1 MKWTNSIAFRLS
13 ASIAVVVI
21 ATALTVASVILSE
34 EQKTLENH
42 LEIRALQLGEIMSK
56 QMIEPL
62 LYEELYTIYSLFE
75 SYIKSADSIIVYAE
89 AYDPEGK
96 FLLNSVQTVSSD
108 KLSGELSSYRTKA
121 GFVNLSG
128 AISEG
133 GAFDLIYPVT
143 TQNLGLI
150 GYLRLGITP
159 AHLLSTLENI
169 KNKILKLTVIIV
181 LSGILVGLLM
191 ARRIIQPILILNRAV
206 LQLEEETLGEDIEVL
221 GIGEVRELTSSFNK
235 MSRKLRD
242 SVETMK
248 TAQNN
253 LVRKEK
259 LYVLGEFSASLA
271 HEIKNPLTPIKMLI
285 QRAHD
290 QHEPLEGG
298 DLDVINDEL
307 KRIDTIVSQFLGYA
321 RITEPHLEKIDINML
336 LQDVLVLS
344 QSKIKNS
351 KIELILD
358 LNSTP
363 LMVSINPDSLKQVMI
378 NLILNA
384 VQAMPGGGILKL
396 ITRGEEDGIK
406 VEVNDSGIGMTEEQ
420 LEKAFD
426 PFFTTKQDGTGLG
439 LSIIL
444 SIIENHHGS
453 IDLFSEANRGTR
465 VLVRLPYA

>member
-1 MKWTNSIAFRLS
+1 
-13 ASIAVVVI
+13 VVVI

>member
-1 MKWTNSIAFRLS
+1 M
-13 ASIAVVVI
+13 VVI